1 MKPELITIIDI
12 DGIDGQDYPDFCD
25 AFVAEADYDGEP
37 MTEEELDQLNDS
49 TDSRIRSL
57 IHDAILQHSI

>member
-12 DGIDGQDYPDFCD
+12 DGSVRIYYPDFCD

-57 IHDAILQHSI
+57 IQDAILQHSI

>member
-12 DGIDGQDYPDFCD
+12 EGIDGRDYPDFCD
-25 AFVAEADYDGEP
+25 AFVTEADYDGEP
-37 MTEEELDQLNDS
+37 MTEEELDQLNNS
-49 TDSRIRSL
+49 TDVRIRSL

>member
-12 DGIDGQDYPDFCD
+12 EGIDGRDYPDFCD

-49 TDSRIRSL
+49 TDARIQSL
-57 IHDAILQHSI
+57 IQDAILQHSI